1 MSFAVLPSSTELRV
15 LEQPELGDVHRG
27 APPVPAAP
35 LFGRQSE
42 LADLRDLVAQPRT
55 RLITLTGPGGTGKSR
70 LSLELAFEVSS
81 AFGSEWFVDLTTVRE
96 AQLVPSAIA
105 QAIGVQEG
113 GSQPLRG
120 ILKKVLAG
128 QTSLM
133 LLDNFEHVL
142 PAATFLADLLDDCPD
157 LVAVVTSREALG
169 LRAERVYSVGPLP
182 VPDLWHLDDAE
193 ATRRFPSV
201 VLFEERARA
210 RGANFKLTDQV
221 LAAVADICVRLDG
234 LPLAIELAAAQAAI
248 LSPAAILK
256 RMEAGAP
263 ILGIVRPDLPAR
275 HQSIQAT
282 VAWSYDLLEPAEQLV
297 FRTCGVFAAGF
308 GALPVERLCSPL
320 PDGEE
325 PLAVLARLVSK
336 SLLRVAEDSTD
347 EPRFWMLETI
357 REYALDQLAQC
368 DELAAARAQHA
379 AYYIELAE
387 QLQHSLRGSDMAAT
401 LNELALD
408 YANYRAI
415 FQWALEVGDLDSGL
429 RLAGALYRFWM
440 ARGPLTE
447 ARTWLDA
454 ALARSEPVQASIRAA
469 ALSAAGV
476 LAGVQHEHARAIAY
490 FQESLELW
498 QSLGVAG
505 RQAGTHLNL
514 GLVAYITSDFE
525 EAERHFAAGSDLYF
539 SVGDRSGQARAVGH
553 RARLAHEQNDLSH
566 AMRLME
572 ESLDLFQAA
581 DDDWGT
587 AHSLANLG
595 HLRSTLGD
603 RVGAGAAFRQALEVW
618 RALGN
623 FVDVAECLEGMAAE
637 VVDGQPRRAA
647 HLFGAAEALRERSGA
662 PIAAVEEPRYRV
674 IIARLKTHLRENT
687 FDAAWREGRGL
698 SMDRAIE
705 LALQDDAPAPVVDSD
720 GSGVLSPRELEIAK
734 LIAQGSSNRRIADTL
749 VVSVKTV
756 ETHIQHIFRKLEVK
770 ARSEIAV
777 WATRHGLI

>member
-476 LAGVQHEHARAIAY
+476 LAGV
-490 FQESLELW
+490 
-498 QSLGVAG
+498 
-505 RQAGTHLNL
+505 
-514 GLVAYITSDFE
+514 
-525 EAERHFAAGSDLYF
+525 
-539 SVGDRSGQARAVGH
+539 
-553 RARLAHEQNDLSH
+553 
-566 AMRLME
+566 
-572 ESLDLFQAA
+572 
-581 DDDWGT
+581 
-587 AHSLANLG
+587 
-595 HLRSTLGD
+595 
-603 RVGAGAAFRQALEVW
+603 
-618 RALGN
+618 
-623 FVDVAECLEGMAAE
+623 
-637 VVDGQPRRAA
+637 
-647 HLFGAAEALRERSGA
+647 
-662 PIAAVEEPRYRV
+662 
-674 IIARLKTHLRENT
+674 
-687 FDAAWREGRGL
+687 
-698 SMDRAIE
+698 
-705 LALQDDAPAPVVDSD
+705 
-720 GSGVLSPRELEIAK
+720 
-734 LIAQGSSNRRIADTL
+734 
-749 VVSVKTV
+749 
-756 ETHIQHIFRKLEVK
+756 
-770 ARSEIAV
+770 
-777 WATRHGLI
+777 